1 MIENNIKVKLDRFDG
16 PLALLLHLIQRE
28 EMKINDLDITEITK
42 QYLDYL
48 KLMKD
53 LNFDVAGEYLY
64 MAASLLFI
72 KSQHC
77 VTEEEQTIRR
87 SSSADQL
94 EITTKAQLIE
104 KLEQLERYKRLG
116 EKLWSLDKR
125 DHEIFVKPKV
135 NRKAIVNTI
144 LAPMDLES
152 LTSAMIDLLRR
163 EHRKYTVVKRDR
175 ISIKEKLKTLKEN
188 LKVGEQTEFAKLLN
202 PEEKNTDDIVITFI
216 SLLELARLKKI
227 QVYQNESFGNIYVD
241 VVESLDNFD
250 VETANGFDN
259 EEDQQ
264 QEELAQ
270 IAAQGESVQG
280 DEVAQEVEENNTQE
294 IEVETNTLQ

>member
-1 MIENNIKVKLDRFDG
+1 MLENNIKVKLDRFDG

-28 EMKINDLDITEITK
+28 EMNIKDLDITEITK

-53 LNFDVAGEYLY
+53 LNFDIAGEYLY

-72 KSQHC
+72 KSKYC
-77 VTEEEQTIRR
+77 VTEEEQVSRR
-87 SSSADQL
+87 MTGDSEL
-94 EITTKAQLIE
+94 EITSKAQLIE

-116 EKLWSLDKR
+116 EKLWSLDKKG
-125 DHEIFVKPKV
+125 HEIFVKPKV

-144 LAPMDLES
+144 LAPMDMES
-152 LTSAMIDLLRR
+152 LTNAMIDMLRR

-175 ISIKEKLKTLKEN
+175 ISIKEKLKTLKAN
-188 LKVGEQTEFAKLLN
+188 LKVGEQTEFEKLLD
-202 PEEKNTDDIVITFI
+202 PEKNGSDDMVITFI

-227 QVYQNESFGNIYVD
+227 QVFQNESFGNIYVD
-241 VVESLDNFD
+241 VVDSLDNFD

-264 QEELAQ
+264 QEELEK
-270 IAAQGESVQG
+270 IAAQGQSVSG
-280 DEVAQEVEENNTQE
+280 APQE
-294 IEVETNTLQ
+294 ETNTTGVIQ

>member
-1 MIENNIKVKLDRFDG
+1 MLENNIKVKLDRFDG

-28 EMKINDLDITEITK
+28 EMNIKDLDITEITK

-53 LNFDVAGEYLY
+53 LNFDIAGEYLY

-72 KSQHC
+72 KSKYC
-77 VTEEEQTIRR
+77 VTEEEQVSRR
-87 SSSADQL
+87 MSGDSEL
-94 EITTKAQLIE
+94 EITSKAQLIE

-144 LAPMDLES
+144 LAPMDMES
-152 LTSAMIDLLRR
+152 LTNAMIDVLRR

-188 LKVGEQTEFAKLLN
+188 LKVGEQTEFEKLLD
-202 PEEKNTDDIVITFI
+202 PEKHGSDDMVITFI

-227 QVYQNESFGNIYVD
+227 QVFQNESFGNIYVD
-241 VVESLDNFD
+241 VVDSLDNFD

-264 QEELAQ
+264 QEELEK
-270 IAAQGESVQG
+270 IAAQGQSVSG
-280 DEVAQEVEENNTQE
+280 AP
-294 IEVETNTLQ
+294 EVETNTAGVIQ